1 MSKPRTTERKI
12 RQRRKAKLA
21 QLKAKFAAAKTEN
34 AKHSIIEKAIKVS
47 PSLVKA
53 EIEKAWK

>member
-1 MSKPRTTERKI
+1 MERKV

-21 QLKAKFAAAKTEN
+21 QLKAKFAAAKTES
-34 AKHSIIEKAIKVS
+34 AKHGIIEKAIKVS

>member
-21 QLKAKFAAAKTEN
+21 QLKAKFAAAKTES
-34 AKHSIIEKAIKVS
+34 AKHGIIEKAIKVS